1 MAVIVQ
7 KYGGS
12 SVADAALITG
22 VARRIGRARD
32 GGAQVVAVV
41 SAMGDSTDALIT
53 LAHSVSPHPHA
64 RELDLL
70 LSTGELVSCTLLTMA
85 LRELGYAAISL
96 SGPQAGIHTD
106 ASYGQARIH
115 RVETERIHR
124 ELRQGRIVVVAGFQ
138 GITEAADITTLGRGG
153 SDTTA
158 VALAA
163 ALRAERCEIYTDVAG
178 IYTADPRL
186 VPEARK
192 LDAIGYEEMLELA
205 SLGAKMHPRSIE
217 LGAAYQVPIYVASS
231 FADQPGTLIA
241 ALPQPQTPPPG
252 GGMAAADGGMIEAA
266 ADSGMAGGGAAD
278 ADGGMMASDG
288 DKNMMDGGNATAD
301 GDMAPGYSAAGDS
314 MEDRIKVTGIAYN
327 ANVAKITVR
336 GVPDRPGIAA
346 ALFEPLAQAG
356 ISVDTI
362 VQNASAA
369 NAAGP
374 DDAGP
379 DAPRNPS
386 RPDNPGRPDNAAAP
400 DNVVADNPAPRRTD
414 ISFTVSSGDLAAA
427 AERVEQT
434 AAELGAAAV
443 SRETGLAMVSIVGSG
458 MTNSPGYAARM
469 FRTLANG
476 AVNIEMITTSE
487 IRISCIIR
495 QEQGRQAVQLLH
507 QGFELAIKN

>member
-12 SVADAALITG
+12 SVADAGLIAG

-41 SAMGDSTDALIT
+41 SAMGDSTDALIA
-53 LAHSVSPHPHA
+53 LAHSVSPNPHA

-115 RVETERIHR
+115 RVETERIQS

-163 ALRAERCEIYTDVAG
+163 ALGAERCEIYTDVAG

-231 FADQPGTLIA
+231 FADTPGTLIA
-241 ALPQPQTPPPG
+241 GPPQQLTPPPG
-252 GGMAAADGGMIEAA
+252 GGAA
-266 ADSGMAGGGAAD
+266 

-288 DKNMMDGGNATAD
+288 DKNMTDD
-301 GDMAPGYSAAGDS
+301 GDAAAVGDTAPGYPAAGDS

-369 NAAGP
+369 NAAP
-374 DDAGP
+374 ADNAGP
-379 DAPRNPS
+379 DANPGG
-386 RPDNPGRPDNAAAP
+386 PDNGGPDAGAANAAAP
-400 DNVVADNPAPRRTD
+400 DTAGPDARPAPRRTD

-427 AERVEQT
+427 AQRVEQT
-434 AAELGAAAV
+434 ASELGAAAV

-507 QGFELAIKN
+507 QGFALADGN